1 MVDSYVSPMRSTAPA
16 GSPSEYTD
24 PRRIDALLK
33 TSDPEAVAAS
43 GRSYQRF
50 AEAYEKIAGALLS
63 MRTDLH
69 DAWKG
74 EDAAAAQSQ
83 LRELWSAATTVHK
96 TAQTFG
102 VTIERHGSEH
112 LAWYKYNKPP
122 SKSLA
127 EAQSWMTGANERVS
141 QSWSSLPP
149 DLSTTLPPGQDHLEH
164 APASDGPSRG
174 ADGPSKAAVRPGDG
188 GPNSGHHLPGAE
200 LGGEGSDDGSGTRL
214 AGAAPLTTAGGGT
227 GLETGPGPLPGGT
240 PPPGVP
246 GIGPISPGGVLGE
259 TPRAGSAAAAARVPR
274 GAPASPAGEARSVSA
289 AAEAK
294 AGGMGPAVGGGAAK
308 EERERSRKTWLA
320 EEEEIWTEGVEFAP
334 ELIEGASSVAEEETA
349 DASPI
354 EIDLSADSDAISAIL
369 ADLDVEGS
377 NPPPEADVT
386 TRISELRA
394 QLAELER
401 QRDAGLPATGDRT
414 RDWLIGDDA

>member
-33 TSDPEAVAAS
+33 TSDPDAVAAA

-127 EAQSWMTGANERVS
+127 EAQSWMTGAIERVS
-141 QSWSSLPP
+141 QSWNSLPP
-149 DLSTTLPPGQDHLEH
+149 DLSTTL
-164 APASDGPSRG
+164 
-174 ADGPSKAAVRPGDG
+174 
-188 GPNSGHHLPGAE
+188 
-200 LGGEGSDDGSGTRL
+200 
-214 AGAAPLTTAGGGT
+214 
-227 GLETGPGPLPGGT
+227 
-240 PPPGVP
+240 
-246 GIGPISPGGVLGE
+246 
-259 TPRAGSAAAAARVPR
+259 
-274 GAPASPAGEARSVSA
+274 SPAGEKYHSA
-289 AAEAK
+289 
-294 AGGMGPAVGGGAAK
+294 
-308 EERERSRKTWLA
+308 
-320 EEEEIWTEGVEFAP
+320 
-334 ELIEGASSVAEEETA
+334 
-349 DASPI
+349 
-354 EIDLSADSDAISAIL
+354 
-369 ADLDVEGS
+369 
-377 NPPPEADVT
+377 
-386 TRISELRA
+386 
-394 QLAELER
+394 
-401 QRDAGLPATGDRT
+401 
-414 RDWLIGDDA
+414 

>member
-33 TSDPEAVAAS
+33 TSAPEAVAAS

-141 QSWSSLPP
+141 QSWNSLPP
-149 DLSTTLPPGQDHLEH
+149 DLSTTLS
-164 APASDGPSRG
+164 PAGEKYHSDGWRSG
-174 ADGPSKAAVRPGDG
+174 SSTASGTSSGSSSTHAGDG
-188 GPNSGHHLPGAE
+188 SSASHGHRSENAVDPNE
-200 LGGEGSDDGSGTRL
+200 IGGDGGTRL
-214 AGAAPLTTAGGGT
+214 AGLPPIVAPPGGAGPGRLGWLPVAGGG
-227 GLETGPGPLPGGT
+227 GIMGPGGPMVGYGPIAPGVIT
-240 PPPGVP
+240 GVP
-246 GIGPISPGGVLGE
+246 GAEAGGMASGL
-259 TPRAGSAAAAARVPR
+259 SDQAAAAQKAQAAETRN
-274 GAPASPAGEARSVSA
+274 ASRSGLTGLPAG
-289 AAEAK
+289 
-294 AGGMGPAVGGGAAK
+294 AGG
-308 EERERSRKTWLA
+308 ERQHRERTRRSWLS
-320 EEEEIWTEGVEFAP
+320 EDEKMWTGDVRPAP
-334 ELIEGASSVAEEETA
+334 ELIVGDTGTEDEVVGEPPQITLSDDDDKVIDDLFEELSGEISPQDPQEETA
-349 DASPI
+349 GLRVKPARPI
-354 EIDLSADSDAISAIL
+354 
-369 ADLDVEGS
+369 VG
-377 NPPPEADVT
+377 EA
-386 TRISELRA
+386 
-394 QLAELER
+394 
-401 QRDAGLPATGDRT
+401 G
-414 RDWLIGDDA
+414 